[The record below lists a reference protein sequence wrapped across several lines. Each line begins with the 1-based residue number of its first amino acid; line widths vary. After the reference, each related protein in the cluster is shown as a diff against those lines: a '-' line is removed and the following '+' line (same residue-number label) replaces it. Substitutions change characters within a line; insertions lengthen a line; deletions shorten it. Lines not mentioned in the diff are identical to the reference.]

1 MNSQKKN
8 KNLKQTDL
16 VVWVEKTFNKKIHRT
31 TVSKILS
38 SDIILNENTDNF
50 HRSTQV
56 KYPQLEEK
64 LKIWFFKY
72 ENLTTISNLMIIEKA
87 KQFAQQLSI
96 PEGSLN
102 FSDGWLS
109 SFKRRNKIKRITTF
123 GESGSANLNYIES
136 ELPEILSKIK
146 NFNPNDVFNF
156 DETALFYKL
165 EPDKTLATKRLE
177 GRKKNKERITV
188 GFCVNS
194 TGTEKMVPVIIG
206 KYLNPRCFKNINLTN
221 VGIKYFANT
230 KAWMTI
236 TIFRNWLITFDKLIR
251 ISNPKR
257 KVLLILDN
265 AGCHKLNGLELK
277 NVEILFLPPNTT
289 TKLQPLD
296 AGIIASFK
304 AKYRQKLIR
313 FLLNNIETQPLIKQS
328 LSLLEAIRFI
338 VKSWDEVT
346 EDTIKHCWNHTKLI
360 NYENITFSVST
371 EESELSTLITS
382 LNSENP
388 MTAQQYLKI
397 PEENIIEDLLD
408 EEFDQTESDSEE
420 VIEESVIEKIIPNS
434 DALNAC
440 NTLINY
446 FEQQSDNHSSHVR
459 DLRQIHSIINNIVVN
474 SKKQTSILDYFQ
486 RK

>member
-1 MNSQKKN
+1 
-8 KNLKQTDL
+8 
-16 VVWVEKTFNKKIHRT
+16 
-31 TVSKILS
+31 
-38 SDIILNENTDNF
+38 
-50 HRSTQV
+50 
-56 KYPQLEEK
+56 
-64 LKIWFFKY
+64 
-72 ENLTTISNLMIIEKA
+72 
-87 KQFAQQLSI
+87 
-96 PEGSLN
+96 
-102 FSDGWLS
+102 
-109 SFKRRNKIKRITTF
+109 
-123 GESGSANLNYIES
+123 
-136 ELPEILSKIK
+136 
-146 NFNPNDVFNF
+146 
-156 DETALFYKL
+156 
-165 EPDKTLATKRLE
+165 
-177 GRKKNKERITV
+177 
-188 GFCVNS
+188 
-194 TGTEKMVPVIIG
+194 
-206 KYLNPRCFKNINLTN
+206 
-221 VGIKYFANT
+221 
-230 KAWMTI
+230 MTI